1 MMAQRER
8 VMEPNARLSPV
19 TMLPLI
25 TFVASAWLAA
35 VLFYRELPE
44 LLPTHWSALWKAD
57 GFTAKPWGP
66 FVFPLIMTVV
76 WLARRFLRHLSFP
89 RSRVERFPGAFD
101 FRIMLTIGL
110 LFMIWT
116 LVIAQSVFWLRVLA
130 VPASI
135 AFMVAGIFVATVP
148 FSSISGLRVARLV
161 TSARDWQRV
170 RRLARTVF
178 VIAGLSILAM
188 VALAG

>member
-1 MMAQRER
+1 MAQAER
-8 VMEPNARLSPV
+8 AMESNARLSPV
-19 TMLPLI
+19 TMLPLV

-35 VLFYRELPE
+35 VLFYRDLPE
-44 LLPTHWSALWKAD
+44 LLPTHWSVPWKAD

-66 FVFPLIMTVV
+66 FVFPLTMTVV

-110 LFMIWT
+110 VFVIWT
-116 LVIAQSVFWLRVLA
+116 LVIAPFVFWLRVLA

-135 AFMVAGIFVATVP
+135 ALIVAGIFVATVP

-161 TSARDWQRV
+161 TGARDWRRV

-178 VIAGLSILAM
+178 VIAGLTILAT

>member
-1 MMAQRER
+1 MMAQPER

-19 TMLPLI
+19 TML
-25 TFVASAWLAA
+25 
-35 VLFYRELPE
+35 
-44 LLPTHWSALWKAD
+44 
-57 GFTAKPWGP
+57 
-66 FVFPLIMTVV
+66 PLIMTVV

-89 RSRVERFPGAFD
+89 RSRVERFPGGFD

-110 LFMIWT
+110 LFMIWS

-135 AFMVAGIFVATVP
+135 ALMVAGIFVATVP
-148 FSSISGLRVARLV
+148 FGSISGLRVASLV

>member
-1 MMAQRER
+1 MVAHSER
-8 VMEPNARLSPV
+8 ALGSNARLSPV
-19 TMLPLI
+19 TMLPLV

-35 VLFYRELPE
+35 ILFYRDLPE
-44 LLPTHWSALWKAD
+44 LVPTHWGGPWKAD

-66 FVFPLIMTVV
+66 FVFPLTMTVV

-110 LFMIWT
+110 VFVIWT
-116 LVIAQSVFWLRVLA
+116 LVIVQFVFWLRVLA

-135 AFMVAGIFVATVP
+135 ALMVAGIFVTTVP

-161 TSARDWQRV
+161 TGASDWLRV
-170 RRLARTVF
+170 RRLTCTVF
-178 VIAGLSILAM
+178 VIAGLTILAM